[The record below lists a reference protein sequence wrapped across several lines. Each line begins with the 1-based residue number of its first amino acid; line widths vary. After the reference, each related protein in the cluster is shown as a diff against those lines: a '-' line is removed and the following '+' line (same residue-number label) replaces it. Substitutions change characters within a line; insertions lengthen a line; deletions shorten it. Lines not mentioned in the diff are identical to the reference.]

1 MPTYKAPVDDFM
13 FLFHELLEIQNRDD
27 LPGFSEL
34 TEDMTRAILEGGAK
48 FCEEVLQPLNQS
60 GDEEGCVFEN
70 GVVRTPKGFKE
81 AYKAYCENGWNR
93 LGAPE
98 ELGGAGLPAVVT
110 FAFAEMGNSANQA
123 FAMYP
128 GLTNAA
134 YGALY
139 ATGDDWMK
147 QHVVP
152 RMVEGDWTGTMCLT
166 EPHCGTD
173 LKLMKTKA
181 VEQEDGTYKLS
192 GTKIFISGGEH
203 DMSDNI
209 VHMVIAKIPDEDGK
223 LQNDLSTVNFFMV
236 PKFLVDPETGEKG
249 ARNGVSCGSI
259 EKKMGIK
266 GNATA
271 VLNFDEATAYR
282 LGPKPAPKEAAAAAG
297 ATEKTDGEG
306 KKKSSSKGMAGMFG
320 MMNAARM
327 GVGIQGIAVGEV
339 AYQNGAA
346 YANERTAGRALSG
359 PKNPDDTADP
369 IIVHPDVR
377 RMLLASRSFVEG
389 ARALAMWVSL
399 MFTEARAA
407 KDEKTR
413 EFAGD
418 MSQLMTP
425 IIKGYFTD
433 KGFDA
438 ANMSMQCFGG
448 HGYVKDHG
456 MEQFVRD
463 ARINQVYEGAN
474 GVQAL
479 DLVGRKMTANGGRAP
494 MAFFAKIQAF
504 IDENKG
510 DENLKPLLDS
520 LQAGLKDA
528 QDAALWLAENGP
540 KNFENAGAASYD
552 VMTMFG
558 TVALGFMWAQM
569 AKVAQAKLDAGEGN
583 ADFYKRKLTLAR
595 YWMEREMP
603 MTAALKVRAAAGADT
618 LMTLDAANF

>member
-1 MPTYKAPVDDFM
+1 MPTYKAPVEDFM
-13 FLFHELLEIQNRDD
+13 FLFHDLLKIQDRDD
-27 LPGFSEL
+27 LPGFSDL

-60 GDEEGCVFEN
+60 GDEEGAVFEN
-70 GVVRTPKGFKE
+70 GVVRVPQGFKE
-81 AYKAYCENGWNR
+81 AYDQYCENGWNR

-98 ELGGAGLPAVVT
+98 ELGGANMPAVVN
-110 FAFAEMGNSANQA
+110 FAFAEMGNAANQA

-128 GLTNAA
+128 GLTSAA
-134 YGALY
+134 YSALA

-152 RMVEGDWTGTMCLT
+152 KMVSGEWCGTMCLT

-192 GTKIFISGGEH
+192 GTKIFISGGDH
-203 DMSDNI
+203 DMTDNI

-223 LQNDLSTVNFFMV
+223 LANDLSTVNFFMV
-236 PKFLVDPETGEKG
+236 PKVMVDQETGG
-249 ARNGVSCGSI
+249 LGTRNGVSVGSI

-266 GNATA
+266 AQATC

-282 LGPKPAPKEAAAAAG
+282 LGPKPQPKSADAAG
-297 ATEKTDGEG
+297 GDKP
-306 KKKSSSKGMAGMFG
+306 KSKSQGMAGMFG

-327 GVGIQGIAVGEV
+327 GVGIQGIAIGDV
-339 AYQNGAA
+339 AYQNGAI

-359 PKNPDDTADP
+359 AKNPEDSADP

-389 ARALAMWVSL
+389 ARALAMWVSV
-399 MFTEARAA
+399 MFTEARAVQ
-407 KDEKTR
+407 DEKKR
-413 EFAGD
+413 EFAAD
-418 MSQLMTP
+418 MGQLMTP

-433 KGFDA
+433 KGFEA
-438 ANMSMQCFGG
+438 ANQSMQVFGG
-448 HGYVKDHG
+448 HGYVRDHG

-479 DLVGRKMTANGGRAP
+479 DLVGRKMTAKGGRAP
-494 MAFFAKIQAF
+494 MAFFAHVQAF
-504 IDENKG
+504 IDANK
-510 DENLKPLLDS
+510 DDANLKPLLVS
-520 LQAGLKDA
+520 LQAGLKDL
-528 QDAALWLAENGP
+528 QDAAIWLAENAP
-540 KNFENAGAASYD
+540 KDFENAGAASYD

-558 TVALGFMWAQM
+558 IVALGFMWAQM
-569 AKVAQAKLDAGEGN
+569 AREAQAKLDAGEG
-583 ADFYKRKLTLAR
+583 DPEFLKRKLVLAK
-595 YWMEREMP
+595 YWAERELP
-603 MTAALKVRAAAGADT
+603 MTASLKARASAGAST
-618 LMTLDAANF
+618 LMELDAANF